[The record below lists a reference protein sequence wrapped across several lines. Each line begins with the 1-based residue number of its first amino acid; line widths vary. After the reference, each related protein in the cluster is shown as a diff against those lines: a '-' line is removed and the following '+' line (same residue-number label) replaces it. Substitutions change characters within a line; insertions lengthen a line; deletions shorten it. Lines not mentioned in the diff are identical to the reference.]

1 MMRRRGIAIAIVT
14 MVALA
19 VPARASAQKLI
30 FLVRHAERADAGT
43 TPQADPPLSSAG
55 QARAQKLAAMLAD
68 AGITSIVTTELVRT
82 QQTAAPLATKLGV
95 TPETVAADNPTGV
108 VATLKISH
116 GNEIVL
122 VVGHSDT
129 LPAILKAYGKADVA
143 IADSEYDNLF
153 IIVPATGTFTRLRY

>member
-1 MMRRRGIAIAIVT
+1 MRRGIAIALVT
-14 MVALA
+14 MVAMAL
-19 VPARASAQKLI
+19 PTQASAQKLI

-43 TPQADPPLSSAG
+43 TPQPDPPLSSTG

-68 AGITSIVTTELVRT
+68 AGITAIVTTEFVRT
-82 QQTAAPLATKLGV
+82 QQTAAPLATKLHV
-95 TPETVAADNPTGV
+95 TPETVVANNPTGV

-129 LPAILKAYGKADVA
+129 LPAILKAYGKADVT
-143 IADSEYDNLF
+143 IPDSEYDDLF
-153 IIVPATGTFTRLRY
+153 IIAPATGTVSRLRY